1 MRINR
6 FLASAGLG
14 SRRACEELVRNG
26 EVLVNNAVV
35 TDLATQV
42 DPAADTVR
50 VGRKVI
56 KPQAHVY
63 ILLNKPK
70 GYVCTRSDELGRKT
84 IFDLVP
90 AKSGRLFHVGR
101 LDRDSEGLIILT
113 NDGEFAESLA
123 HPSHSIEKE
132 YEVVLDKPFNT
143 ELTAKLQRGI
153 TLETGRARMEA
164 VHVVAPTKLKVILKQ
179 GLKRQIREM
188 LYRAGGYNVKKLV
201 RVRIGPLAD
210 PRLPTGHWRP
220 LDSDEIRTLREAST
234 PARRKK
240 KSNGRL

>member
-14 SRRACEELVRNG
+14 SRRACEELVRSG
-26 EVLVNNAVV
+26 QVLVNNAVV

-42 DPAADTVR
+42 DPEADVVR
-50 VGRKVI
+50 VGRKVL
-56 KPQAHVY
+56 KPQVHVY
-63 ILLNKPK
+63 FLLNKPK

-90 AKSGRLFHVGR
+90 EKAGRLFHVGR

-113 NDGEFAESLA
+113 NDGEFAETLA

-132 YEVVLDKPFNT
+132 YEVVLDKPFQP
-143 ELTAKLQRGI
+143 ELAARLQRGVA
-153 TLETGRARMEA
+153 LEAGRARMES
-164 VHVVAPTKLKVILKQ
+164 VHVVAPTKLKVVLKQ

-188 LYRAGGYNVKKLV
+188 LWRIGGYNVKKLV
-201 RVRIGPLAD
+201 RVRIGPLED
-210 PRLPTGHWRP
+210 PRLKTGYWRP
-220 LDSDEIRTLREAST
+220 LDSREIRTLREAAK
-234 PARRKK
+234 PARKK
-240 KSNGRL
+240 TGRR